1 MTEASLAGRHIL
13 VVEDEYFIAAELS
26 RSLED
31 MGAIVVGPVATSDKA
46 IAIVEAADTPIDGAV
61 LDINLEGMPAYVVAE
76 TLARRAIP
84 FVFATGYD
92 AAAIDA
98 RFQHVPRCEKPVKA
112 EHIARALLHI
122 PDRPKA
128 G

>member
-46 IAIVEAADTPIDGAV
+46 IAIVETAGARIDGAV

-122 PDRPKA
+122 PDRRKA
-128 G
+128 D

>member
-31 MGAIVVGPVATSDKA
+31 MGAIVVGPVATSDKT
-46 IAIVEAADTPIDGAV
+46 IAIVETAGARIDGAV

>member
-46 IAIVEAADTPIDGAV
+46 IAIVETAGARIDGAV

>member
-1 MTEASLAGRHIL
+1 L
-13 VVEDEYFIAAELS
+13 
-26 RSLED
+26 
-31 MGAIVVGPVATSDKA
+31 DKA
-46 IAIVEAADTPIDGAV
+46 IAIVETAGARIDGAV

>member
-61 LDINLEGMPAYVVAE
+61 LDINLEGMPAYTVAE
-76 TLARRAIP
+76 ILVRRAIP

-98 RFQHVPRCEKPVKA
+98 RFQHIPRCEKPVKA

>member
-1 MTEASLAGRHIL
+1 
-13 VVEDEYFIAAELS
+13 
-26 RSLED
+26 

-46 IAIVEAADTPIDGAV
+46 IAIVETAGARIDGAV

>member
-46 IAIVEAADTPIDGAV
+46 IAIVETAGARIDGAV

-92 AAAIDA
+92 AAAIVDL
-98 RFQHVPRCEKPVKA
+98 RRDKV
-112 EHIARALLHI
+112 I
-122 PDRPKA
+122 
-128 G
+128 